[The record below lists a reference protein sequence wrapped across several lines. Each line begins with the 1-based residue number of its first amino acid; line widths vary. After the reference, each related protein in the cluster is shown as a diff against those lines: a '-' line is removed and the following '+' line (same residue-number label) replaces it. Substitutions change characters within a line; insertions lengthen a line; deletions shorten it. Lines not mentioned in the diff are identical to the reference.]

1 MISVEDKEILERRNN
16 AIFHKLY
23 RWSNLCDLKI
33 INTDKFHRENK
44 FRLKRFILLRCIAAF
59 TLIKKKLVFCPLQ
72 IIWLIGMKMTK
83 LNTFFDYLT
92 KHIFIYF
99 YVIMNKKNPLFI
111 LPILSQNIFD
121 SNTYTCYTV
130 FLYFVRMFMFFK
142 IISVP

>member
-16 AIFHKLY
+16 ATFHKLY

-33 INTDKFHRENK
+33 MNTDNFHRENK
-44 FRLKRFILLRCIAAF
+44 FRLKQIILLRCIAAF
-59 TLIKKKLVFCPLQ
+59 TLIKKKISILSFTNN
-72 IIWLIGMKMTK
+72 LINGYEND
-83 LNTFFDYLT
+83 NTFFHYLT

-121 SNTYTCYTV
+121 TNTYTCYTV
-130 FLYFVRMFMFFK
+130 FLYFVRMFMFIK

>member
-59 TLIKKKLVFCPLQ
+59 TLIKKNSILSFTK
-72 IIWLIGMKMTK
+72 ILINWYEND
-83 LNTFFDYLT
+83 NTFFHYLT

-130 FLYFVRMFMFFK
+130 FLYLVRMFMFFK

>member
-59 TLIKKKLVFCPLQ
+59 TLIKKNSILSFTK
-72 IIWLIGMKMTK
+72 ILIYWYEND
-83 LNTFFDYLT
+83 NTFFHYLT

-121 SNTYTCYTV
+121 TNTYTCYTV

>member
-16 AIFHKLY
+16 ATFHKLY

-33 INTDKFHRENK
+33 MNTDKFHRENK
-44 FRLKRFILLRCIAAF
+44 FRLKRFILLTSIAAY
-59 TLIKKKLVFCPLQ
+59 TLIKKNSILSFTNN
-72 IIWLIGMKMTK
+72 LINGYEND
-83 LNTFFDYLT
+83 NTFFHYLT

-121 SNTYTCYTV
+121 TNTYTCYTV
-130 FLYFVRMFMFFK
+130 FLYFVRMFMFIK

>member
-33 INTDKFHRENK
+33 INTDKFHMRKQIQTKTIHLAKVYCSIYVN
-44 FRLKRFILLRCIAAF
+44 
-59 TLIKKKLVFCPLQ
+59 KKKLVFCPLQ
-72 IIWLIGMKMTK
+72 IIWLMGMKMTI
-83 LNTFFDYLT
+83 LFFHYLT

-121 SNTYTCYTV
+121 TNTFTCYTV